1 MFAQPFGNERAM
13 HVKYLVGEFTIDTA
27 RYRISAGDTV
37 MPVEPKVFD
46 LLVHLIR
53 HRDRV
58 LTREELFKDVWNGR
72 EVSDA
77 TLSNHVK
84 SARKILGDN
93 GDLQQTILTVRSRGY
108 QFVAPVREIPDE
120 AAGPVPAPMLPAA
133 AAPDQPGADPA
144 SPPATRPRWRVPLF
158 ALAVLLLSGMALTWR
173 MLPPPAA
180 AVSADRPYV
189 LVVPF
194 GVSGDA
200 SETWQPFADQATR
213 EVIRNLRKV
222 SGLRVVPV
230 TSAFTFKGNKSRA
243 HIRAQLPEV
252 RYVLDGVVS
261 IAADKTLRITAE
273 LEDLHK
279 GGTVWDQDYTG
290 RADDTN
296 LFAMQSGIAAAVS
309 QSLKVAI
316 LDDEL
321 RAMGEL
327 PTSNLKAYELY
338 VAGRHQLELVSH
350 ESLPRAI
357 ALFNQAIALDPK
369 FFDAVIARS
378 DAYRQLF
385 AYFEPPINMLQAVI
399 DSIAAARELRP
410 DSAEA
415 WSSLGLTYVMAWRWK
430 DAWTALNAAKRR
442 DPNLAQTELGFALYY
457 SGLGEADKVKR
468 ALEAANRLDPLN
480 AEMADWGNW
489 ALFMVGERDAARV
502 WVEQKMRQH
511 PDIGLVFSGAGI
523 GASIAGDHERA
534 VKLAQRG
541 AELDA
546 SPVALVM
553 LAHAY
558 GSAGYKDKVLPLL
571 EKAERAGTFVCPY
584 ESAAVYLSIGDKERA
599 IALLGEAI
607 EKRSNCLIF
616 LRNDPR
622 WAAIRPDPRFAVL
635 LRRVG
640 LDDTSLASHKR

>member
-1 MFAQPFGNERAM
+1 MNYQI
-13 HVKYLVGEFTIDTA
+13 GEFTIDTA
-27 RYRISAGDTV
+27 RYRIRAGDTAI
-37 MPVEPKVFD
+37 PVEPKVFD

-58 LTREELFKDVWNGR
+58 LTREELFKDVWDGR

-77 TLSNHVK
+77 TLSNHIK
-84 SARKILGDN
+84 SARKLLGDN
-93 GDLQQTILTVRSRGY
+93 GDLQQTILTVRGRGY
-108 QFVAPVREIPDE
+108 QFVAAVQEIPDG
-120 AAGPVPAPMLPAA
+120 AASPERAPATDRPAAVPA
-133 AAPDQPGADPA
+133 DP
-144 SPPATRPRWRVPLF
+144 PPPRLRWRLPLG
-158 ALAVLLLSGMALTWR
+158 LGLLLLSGLVLGWR
-173 MLPPPAA
+173 MLAPPAA
-180 AVSADRPYV
+180 PAGAGQPYV
-189 LVVPF
+189 VVVPF
-194 GVSGDA
+194 DVSGDA
-200 SETWQPFADQATR
+200 PETWQPFADQVTR
-213 EVIRNLRKV
+213 EVIRNLRKI

-230 TSAFTFKGNKSRA
+230 TSAFTFKGKKSRE
-243 HIRAQLPEV
+243 HIRAQLPDV
-252 RYVLDGVVS
+252 RYVLDGVVN

-279 GGTVWDQDYTG
+279 GGVVWDQDYTG
-290 RADDTN
+290 RTDDTN

-321 RAMGEL
+321 RALGEL
-327 PTSNLKAYELY
+327 PTANLQAYELY
-338 VAGRHQLELVSH
+338 VAGRHQLDLLSH
-350 ESLPRAI
+350 ESLPKAI
-357 ALFNQAIALDPK
+357 ALFKQAIALDPK
-369 FFDAVIARS
+369 FFDAYIARS

-385 AYFEPPINMLQAVI
+385 AYFEPPVKMLQAVV
-399 DSIAAARELRP
+399 DSLAEARELRP

-442 DPNLAQTELGFALYY
+442 DPALAQTELGFALYY

-489 ALFMVGERDAARV
+489 ALFTVGERDAART

-511 PDIGLVFSGAGI
+511 PDIGLVFSGAGV
-523 GASIAGDHERA
+523 GASIAGDHARA
-534 VKLAQRG
+534 VKLAERG
-541 AELDA
+541 AELDGSA
-546 SPVALVM
+546 VALIM

-558 GSAGYKDKVLPLL
+558 GHAGYKDKVLPLL
-571 EKAERAGTFVCPY
+571 EKAERAGTFACPY
-584 ESAAVYLSIGDKERA
+584 ESAAAHLSIGDKERA
-599 IALLGEAI
+599 IALLGEAV

-622 WAAIRPDPRFAVL
+622 WAAIRQDPRFAVL

-640 LDDTSLASHKR
+640 LDDTSLASYKR

>member
-1 MFAQPFGNERAM
+1 M
-13 HVKYLVGEFTIDTA
+13 KYQVGEFTIDTA
-27 RYRISAGDTV
+27 RYRVSAGDTAV
-37 MPVEPKVFD
+37 PVEPKVFD

-58 LTREELFKDVWNGR
+58 LTREELFKDVWDGR

-84 SARKILGDN
+84 SARKLLGDN

-108 QFVAPVREIPDE
+108 QFIAPVLERSDAAE
-120 AAGPVPAPMLPAA
+120 APEPAPVPDPPAAVPADPPARRPRWHLPLLALVVLLAA
-133 AAPDQPGADPA
+133 AALAWRLLA
-144 SPPATRPRWRVPLF
+144 PPAT
-158 ALAVLLLSGMALTWR
+158 
-173 MLPPPAA
+173 AA
-180 AVSADRPYV
+180 DADRPYV

-194 GVSGDA
+194 DVSGDA
-200 SETWQPFADQATR
+200 AETWQPFADQATR

-230 TSAFTFKGNKSRA
+230 TSAFTFKGKKSREY
-243 HIRAQLPEV
+243 IRAQLPEV
-252 RYVLDGVVS
+252 RYVLGGVVS
-261 IAADKTLRITAE
+261 VAPDNTLRITAE

-279 GGTVWDQDYTG
+279 GGVVWEHDYTG
-290 RADDTN
+290 RTDDTN
-296 LFAMQSGIAAAVS
+296 LFTMQSDIASAVS
-309 QSLKVAI
+309 QSLKVAV

-321 RAMGEL
+321 RALGEL
-327 PTSNLKAYELY
+327 PTANLKAYELY
-338 VAGRHQLELVSH
+338 VAGRYQLELVSH
-350 ESLPRAI
+350 ESLPKAI
-357 ALFNQAIALDPK
+357 ALFDRAIALDPK
-369 FFDAVIARS
+369 FFDAYIARS

-385 AYFEPPINMLQAVI
+385 AYFEPPVNMLQAVI

-415 WSSLGLTYVMAWRWK
+415 RSSLGLTYVMAWRWK
-430 DAWTALNAAKRR
+430 DAWTALNAARRR
-442 DPNLAQTELGFALYY
+442 DPTLAQTELGFALYY

-468 ALEAANRLDPLN
+468 ALAAANRLDPLN

-489 ALFMVGERDAARV
+489 ALIMVGERDAARL

-511 PDIGLVFSGAGI
+511 PDIGLVFSGAGV
-523 GASIAGDHERA
+523 GASIGGDHQRA
-534 VKLAQRG
+534 VKLAEHG
-541 AELDA
+541 AELDG
-546 SPVALVM
+546 SPVALIM
-553 LAHAY
+553 LAQAY
-558 GSAGYKDKVLPLL
+558 GYAGDKDKVLPLL
-571 EKAERAGTFVCPY
+571 DKAASAGTYTCPY
-584 ESAAVYLSIGDKERA
+584 ESAAAYLSIGDKERA
-599 IALLGEAI
+599 IALLGEAV

-640 LDDTSLASHKR
+640 LDDTSLASYKR